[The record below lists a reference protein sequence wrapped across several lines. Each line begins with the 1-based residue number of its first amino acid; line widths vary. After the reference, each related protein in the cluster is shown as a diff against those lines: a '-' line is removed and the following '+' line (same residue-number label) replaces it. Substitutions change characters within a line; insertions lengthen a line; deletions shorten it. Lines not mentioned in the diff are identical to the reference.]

1 MKTLIIA
8 LALSVSATSVR
19 ATDWGDFTVKVSL
32 AQTIAVV
39 VNQTLYASS
48 NFTSNRKAVAKQ
60 IQNDVQDYNQTGEV
74 SVFLADKIAMVQA
87 ANADMSEQDSVDVL
101 LLASDLLLK

>member
-8 LALSVSATSVR
+8 LALSVSVPAVR

-39 VNQTLYASS
+39 VNQTLYATS

-60 IQNDVQDYNQTGEV
+60 IQNDVQDYNQTGVV
-74 SVFLADKIAMVQA
+74 SVFLADKIAMVQSE
-87 ANADMSEQDSVDVL
+87 NADMSEQDSVDVL